1 MKSSF
6 QWPFKNW
13 AFAKDT
19 LLGLIVGEFECAGGV
34 ELYTSVLYSLLHMI
48 GADADRNGQ
57 FEMIEH
63 LRKAFHIEPKQ
74 HLEIYNQV

>member
-1 MKSSF
+1 MNNFSKIHI
-6 QWPFKNW
+6 Q
-13 AFAKDT
+13 
-19 LLGLIVGEFECAGGV
+19 LISGEFECAGGV

-63 LRKAFHIEPKQ
+63 LRKAFHIEPKE
-74 HLEIYNQV
+74 HMEIYNQVETSPKGKG